1 MSATV
6 LICLPFGLATL
17 MTLIDPKYMAPLF
30 TKTAGHV
37 LIGVC
42 VTSMGLGALILRRIV
57 NVRY

>member
-1 MSATV
+1 V

>member
-17 MTLIDPKYMAPLF
+17 MTLIDPPYMKPLF
-30 TKTAGHV
+30 TTAGGHI
-37 LIGVC
+37 LMGVC
-42 VTSMGLGALILRRIV
+42 IASMTLGALVLKKIV